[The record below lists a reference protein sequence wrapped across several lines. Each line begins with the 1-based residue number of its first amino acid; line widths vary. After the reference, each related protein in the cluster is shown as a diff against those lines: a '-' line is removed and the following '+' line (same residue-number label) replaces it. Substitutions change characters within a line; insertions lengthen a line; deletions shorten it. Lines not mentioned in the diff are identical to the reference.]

1 MVCYD
6 VALWLSWSPLWPE
19 IVADGVAAVD
29 AWSAVVTVMEAAGL
43 TKVKKA
49 AANDGLVIRRWS
61 SIDLHAVADAAAD
74 D

>member
-1 MVCYD
+1 MGRYD

-19 IVADGVAAVD
+19 IIENGVPALD
-29 AWSAVVTVMEAAGL
+29 AWSAVVTVMETAGL

-49 AANDGLVIRRWS
+49 AVNDGSVIRRWFS
-61 SIDLHAVADAAAD
+61 VDLAAVADAAAD